1 MKTTNSIFQLKEA
14 TLNGPSG
21 LRVVCHVTEEQSVAF
36 VRAPI
41 PHQHTVAGIAEDWD
55 ELQNH
60 GVVTYIS
67 VQVRALFWL
76 SVLMELSGPKHDPV
90 SVSWCT
96 SVPSPLKGVEK
107 DVYTDVS
114 VCFMKLVRDKTKS

>member
-1 MKTTNSIFQLKEA
+1 M
-14 TLNGPSG
+14 
-21 LRVVCHVTEEQSVAF
+21 TEELSVAF

-60 GVVTYIS
+60 GVVTHII

-76 SVLMELSGPKHDPV
+76 LVLMELSGPKHHPV
-90 SVSWCT
+90 SVSWYT
-96 SVPSPLKGVEK
+96 SVPFPLKGVEK
-107 DVYTDVS
+107 DVHRQVS
-114 VCFMKLVRDKTKS
+114 VCFMKLVRDKTKSY